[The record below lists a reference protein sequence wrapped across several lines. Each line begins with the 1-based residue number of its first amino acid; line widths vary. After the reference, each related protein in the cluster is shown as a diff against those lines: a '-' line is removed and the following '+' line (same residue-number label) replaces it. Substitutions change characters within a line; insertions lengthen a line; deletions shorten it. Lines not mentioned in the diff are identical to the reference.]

1 MKEGSIERFL
11 ARSVTR
17 SFSNY
22 FRSYGPVLFFI
33 LLIST
38 FGAAQQKKDRVMTGS
53 AAKGGAPSDLEVAAD
68 LGQRLARFRRVQMP
82 FRTAGLN
89 AREQQLVRKLVEA
102 CGYLESI
109 YWRQSD
115 PEALTLYQSLA
126 SSPNRHDVQLRR
138 YLWIN
143 ASRFDLVDEN
153 KPFVGT
159 DAMPPGQGFY
169 PANLTR
175 DQVEQYVKQHPDQR
189 AAIYDQFT
197 IVRWHQG
204 KLEAVPYRIAFR
216 AFLEPAARALRA
228 AAKLS
233 DDAAFAKFLRLRAD
247 ALLSDDYFPSDL
259 AWLELKNPKF
269 DIIFA
274 PYETYMDGLLG
285 VKGSYGAAVM
295 VRNQRESKKL
305 ELFQKYVPEIQ
316 DALPLAAEDRPSKHG
331 LETPMEVMDSPFR
344 AGDLTHGYQAV
355 ADNLPNDPRVHEQ
368 KGSKKLF
375 FKNFMDARVNYVVL
389 PVLRKL
395 MEPEQA
401 AKVSGEGYLLAT
413 IMHEISHGLG
423 PAFARTSS
431 DKLAGKVDIRE
442 AIGPGYGGLEEAKAD
457 ITGMFALK
465 WLVDHDALPKEKLEE
480 YYTSYVGDLFRAVR
494 FGTAEAHAQAEMM
507 EFNYFS
513 ERVAIRRNAS
523 GKYAIDYE
531 KMPGAVADL
540 TKELL
545 EIEATGDRS
554 RAENWFTKYGTMP
567 EELKTALQAASD
579 VPVDIDPV
587 FSFPERV
594 R

>member
-1 MKEGSIERFL
+1 
-11 ARSVTR
+11 
-17 SFSNY
+17 
-22 FRSYGPVLFFI
+22 
-33 LLIST
+33 
-38 FGAAQQKKDRVMTGS
+38 
-53 AAKGGAPSDLEVAAD
+53 
-68 LGQRLARFRRVQMP
+68 MP
-82 FRTAGLN
+82 FRTAGLS
-89 AREQQLVRKLVEA
+89 ARERQLVGKLVEA

-109 YWRQSD
+109 FWRQSD
-115 PEALTLYQSLA
+115 PEGLTLYQELE
-126 SSPNRHDVQLRR
+126 SSKNRSDVELRR

-143 ASRFDLVDEN
+143 ASRFDLIDEN

-159 DAMPPGQGFY
+159 EAMPPGQGFY
-169 PANLTR
+169 PADLTR
-175 DQVEQYVKQHPDQR
+175 GRVEQYVREHPEQK

-197 IVRWHQG
+197 IVRWHKD

-216 AFLEPAARALRA
+216 SYLEPAADALRA

-233 DDAAFAKFLRLRAD
+233 DDEAFAKFLRLRAD
-247 ALLSDDYFPSDL
+247 ALLSDDYFASDV

-295 VRNQRESKKL
+295 VRNEAESRKL
-305 ELFQKYVPEIQ
+305 ELFQKYVPQIQ

-331 LETPMEVMDSPFR
+331 LETPMEVMDAPFR

-375 FKNFMDARVNYVVL
+375 FKNFMDARVDYIIL
-389 PVLRKL
+389 PLARKL
-395 MEPEQA
+395 MEPQQA
-401 AKVSGEGYLLAT
+401 AQVSGEGYLLGT
-413 IMHEISHGLG
+413 IMHEICHGLG

-431 DKLAGKVDIRE
+431 DKSEGKVDIRQ
-442 AIGPGYGGLEEAKAD
+442 AIGPTYSGLEEAKAD
-457 ITGMFALK
+457 VCGMFALQ
-465 WLVDHDALPKEKLEE
+465 WLVDHGALPKEKLEE
-480 YYTSYVGDLFRAVR
+480 SYASYVGDLFRTAR
-494 FGTAEAHAQAEMM
+494 FGTAEAHGQAEMM
-507 EFNYFS
+507 EFDYLA
-513 ERVAIRRNAS
+513 ERGAIRRNPS
-523 GKYAIDYE
+523 GKYAIDYG
-531 KMPGAVADL
+531 KIPGALADL

-545 EIEATGDRS
+545 ETEATGDRL
-554 RAENWFTKYGTMP
+554 RAEKWFAKYGAMP
-567 EELKTALQAASD
+567 EDLKTSLQSASD